1 MTEAPCADGNPA
13 LTDQQTG
20 LPNRLHFDTV
30 LKAFFAT
37 GRRGLPLSL
46 ILLGIDGAAAWLRK
60 TDVTELERTLRG
72 IGALLVPMV
81 RDSDILARFDEGR
94 FALCLI
100 GCNLAGAALVA
111 DRIDGLLDTVRST
124 SKLGFSIGGA
134 TLDSD
139 MGSFQD
145 LTGAAEEALRVAQG
159 RGSDQIEFR
168 R

>member
-1 MTEAPCADGNPA
+1 MTAAIGADGHPA
-13 LTDQQTG
+13 LMDQQTG

-30 LKAFFAT
+30 LKALFAT

-46 ILLGIDGAAAWLRK
+46 ILLGIDGAAGWLRK
-60 TDVTELERTLRG
+60 TDVTEVDSTLRG
-72 IGALLVPMV
+72 IGALLLPMV

-94 FALCLI
+94 FALGLI
-100 GCNLAGAALVA
+100 GCNLAGAVLVA
-111 DRIDGLLDTVRST
+111 DRIDGLLDTVRNT
-124 SKLGFSIGGA
+124 TKMGFSIGGA

-139 MGSFQD
+139 MGSFQE

-159 RGSDQIEFR
+159 RGSNQIEFR